1 MRRAKSRIAHT
12 TVADHCIPRWPEPK
26 GAAPPA
32 PRALGPGEV
41 PLVLFHRGAGGLGD
55 AEASR
60 DLGLALAEAAMK
72 YPEMRQLLGSA
83 ALPLL
88 EAAVKARPDDV
99 AAWEAKGFVL
109 WQQGRQ
115 PEGLA
120 ALETTLA
127 KAPRRELALTYAAVL
142 ASALG
147 RDDEAVAH
155 WRRAID
161 VNPWCSLYHYR
172 LAKLLAERADHGAAL
187 KECEAALRLN
197 PFHEETQALREKCL
211 RRGARGGSP

>member
-1 MRRAKSRIAHT
+1 
-12 TVADHCIPRWPEPK
+12 
-26 GAAPPA
+26 
-32 PRALGPGEV
+32 V
-41 PLVLFHRGAGGLGD
+41 PLLPFHRDAGRPGD

-72 YPEMRQLLGSA
+72 YPDMGRLLGPA

-88 EAAVKARPDDV
+88 EDAVKAHPDDV
-99 AAWEAKGFVL
+99 PAWEAKGFIL
-109 WQQGRQ
+109 WMLGRKS
-115 PEGLA
+115 EGLA
-120 ALETTLA
+120 ALETALA

-147 RDDEAVAH
+147 RGDDAVGY

-187 KECEAALRLN
+187 KACEAALRLN
-197 PFHEETQALREKCL
+197 PFHEETKALREQCL
-211 RRGARGGSP
+211 RRVGRGESP